1 MPPLRGKGA
10 GGYPRGSLA
19 QLPPA
24 ARGFQ
29 RGFGGPAAGGPT
41 RRFDAGSRR
50 ARALGGGKIEGGTS
64 RGATAAGIP
73 LGGLGANRPQG
84 FDPRRI
90 PVGIGQPVPDPIA
103 ATGIGIGGQH
113 LQRFQV
119 GLLAAQAGGHA
130 IAQGF
135 KPGFSVGGKGPGR
148 RGACPE
154 EKKPKGEQREAGRHP
169 AGAFCGFRG
178 GMQNLPLLR
187 SSRYDGEKLKRAL
200 PRDREPRHAM
210 PKIFHT
216 LRFQLPAV
224 VLGVFVGTLFLLML
238 FFHEMTII
246 LVKTRE
252 LAESAEVNDRVSGW
266 ITNLSVCARERTK
279 LMSLGEESYLRSFQI
294 AMNEV
299 NDVYR
304 EIETIGPDTLA
315 VSTCQLREMR
325 DKHFEYMELLD
336 GFAKDQTIRRLAARA
351 DSAHSAA
358 VALLAVPAAPA
369 RIAKDPH
376 KRGASVAKAGKAAR
390 KLSRTAPRTAS
401 PRIAKRGASLKRMS
415 ASSAP
420 ALSSETVKQIDL
432 DSATN
437 ETFKGYEAILR
448 EGLAAAQETMR
459 AERKDKLQ
467 SLRNSV
473 GRAKDRLIYSLLLL
487 LAMVGYVAVILKWK
501 ILDPMGKLKQG
512 AMEIG
517 KGSLGYQV
525 NVTSRNEMGEL
536 AEVFNHM
543 SLQLDQKRN
552 AEMRLK
558 RLEAIEQI
566 VRSVNH
572 EINNPLMIISGNA
585 EFLLAVLENADASLR
600 SKLDSIIA
608 EVHRIFMV
616 TQRLKEIR
624 EPITQDYIG
633 AKDQMIDLARASQ
646 VRPRDF

>member
-1 MPPLRGKGA
+1 
-10 GGYPRGSLA
+10 
-19 QLPPA
+19 
-24 ARGFQ
+24 
-29 RGFGGPAAGGPT
+29 
-41 RRFDAGSRR
+41 
-50 ARALGGGKIEGGTS
+50 
-64 RGATAAGIP
+64 
-73 LGGLGANRPQG
+73 
-84 FDPRRI
+84 
-90 PVGIGQPVPDPIA
+90 
-103 ATGIGIGGQH
+103 
-113 LQRFQV
+113 
-119 GLLAAQAGGHA
+119 
-130 IAQGF
+130 
-135 KPGFSVGGKGPGR
+135 
-148 RGACPE
+148 
-154 EKKPKGEQREAGRHP
+154 
-169 AGAFCGFRG
+169 
-178 GMQNLPLLR
+178 
-187 SSRYDGEKLKRAL
+187 
-200 PRDREPRHAM
+200 M

-246 LVKTRE
+246 LVKTRQ

-266 ITNLSVCARERTK
+266 ISNLSVCARERTK
-279 LMSLGEESYLRSFQI
+279 LMSLGEESYLRSFQV
-294 AMNEV
+294 ALNEV
-299 NDVYR
+299 NDRYR
-304 EIETIGPDTLA
+304 EIETVGPDTLA
-315 VSTCQLREMR
+315 GSTRQLRDMR
-325 DKHFEYMELLD
+325 DKQIEYMELLD
-336 GFAKDQTIRRLAARA
+336 GFAKDQAIRRHAARA

-358 VALLAVPAAPA
+358 AAVSAAPA
-369 RIAKDPH
+369 IPSVAAGIPRASKEAASKEAY
-376 KRGASVAKAGKAAR
+376 KRGVKPARTDRTAKAAR
-390 KLSRTAPRTAS
+390 KGSRMAAPRFAKRAAA
-401 PRIAKRGASLKRMS
+401 PKRIAAG
-415 ASSAP
+415 P
-420 ALSSETVKQIDL
+420 ARPPEAVKQIEL

-459 AERKDKLQ
+459 AERTDKLL

-501 ILDPMGKLKQG
+501 ILDPMGRLKQG

-585 EFLLAVLENADASLR
+585 EYLLAVLENADDSLR

-608 EVHRIFMV
+608 EVRRIFLV

-633 AKDQMIDLARASQ
+633 SKDQMIDLARASQ
-646 VRPRDF
+646 VRPREY

>member
-1 MPPLRGKGA
+1 
-10 GGYPRGSLA
+10 
-19 QLPPA
+19 
-24 ARGFQ
+24 
-29 RGFGGPAAGGPT
+29 
-41 RRFDAGSRR
+41 
-50 ARALGGGKIEGGTS
+50 
-64 RGATAAGIP
+64 
-73 LGGLGANRPQG
+73 
-84 FDPRRI
+84 
-90 PVGIGQPVPDPIA
+90 
-103 ATGIGIGGQH
+103 
-113 LQRFQV
+113 
-119 GLLAAQAGGHA
+119 
-130 IAQGF
+130 
-135 KPGFSVGGKGPGR
+135 
-148 RGACPE
+148 
-154 EKKPKGEQREAGRHP
+154 
-169 AGAFCGFRG
+169 
-178 GMQNLPLLR
+178 
-187 SSRYDGEKLKRAL
+187 
-200 PRDREPRHAM
+200 M
-210 PKIFHT
+210 PKILHT

-246 LVKTRE
+246 LVKTRQ

-266 ITNLSVCARERTK
+266 ISNLSVCARERTK
-279 LMSLGEESYLRSFQI
+279 LMSLGEVSYLRSLQV
-294 AMNEV
+294 ALNEV
-299 NDVYR
+299 NDLYR
-304 EIETIGPDTLA
+304 EIEGVGLDTLA
-315 VSTCQLREMR
+315 GSTRQLHDMR
-325 DKHFEYMELLD
+325 DKHLEYMELLD
-336 GFAKDQTIRRLAARA
+336 GFAKEQALRRAAARA
-351 DSAHSAA
+351 DSAQSAA
-358 VALLAVPAAPA
+358 AASA
-369 RIAKDPH
+369 AYASSAASIAKPAH
-376 KRGASVAKAGKAAR
+376 KKAGKAGKTAR
-390 KLSRTAPRTAS
+390 KGSRNAPVGMAKRAPVPRRMAS
-401 PRIAKRGASLKRMS
+401 PPAR
-415 ASSAP
+415 AP
-420 ALSSETVKQIDL
+420 EAAKQIEL
-432 DSATN
+432 DPATN
-437 ETFKGYEAILR
+437 ETFKGYETILR
-448 EGLAAAQETMR
+448 EGLSAAQETMR

-473 GRAKDRLIYSLLLL
+473 RRAKDRLIYSLLLL

-585 EFLLAVLENADASLR
+585 EYLLAVLEGADASLR

-608 EVHRIFMV
+608 EVRRIFLV

>member
-1 MPPLRGKGA
+1 
-10 GGYPRGSLA
+10 
-19 QLPPA
+19 
-24 ARGFQ
+24 
-29 RGFGGPAAGGPT
+29 
-41 RRFDAGSRR
+41 
-50 ARALGGGKIEGGTS
+50 
-64 RGATAAGIP
+64 
-73 LGGLGANRPQG
+73 
-84 FDPRRI
+84 
-90 PVGIGQPVPDPIA
+90 
-103 ATGIGIGGQH
+103 
-113 LQRFQV
+113 
-119 GLLAAQAGGHA
+119 
-130 IAQGF
+130 
-135 KPGFSVGGKGPGR
+135 
-148 RGACPE
+148 
-154 EKKPKGEQREAGRHP
+154 
-169 AGAFCGFRG
+169 
-178 GMQNLPLLR
+178 
-187 SSRYDGEKLKRAL
+187 
-200 PRDREPRHAM
+200 M

-246 LVKTRE
+246 LVKTRQ

-266 ITNLSVCARERTK
+266 ISNLSVCARERTK
-279 LMSLGEESYLRSFQI
+279 LMSLGEESYLRSFQV
-294 AMNEV
+294 ALNEV
-299 NDVYR
+299 NDRYR
-304 EIETIGPDTLA
+304 EIEAVGPDTLA
-315 VSTCQLREMR
+315 GSTRQLRDMR
-325 DKHFEYMELLD
+325 DKQVEYMELLD
-336 GFAKDQTIRRLAARA
+336 GFAKDQAIRRLAARA
-351 DSAHSAA
+351 DSAQAAAAA
-358 VALLAVPAAPA
+358 VAAMAAAPA
-369 RIAKDPH
+369 RAPKEAH
-376 KRGASVAKAGKAAR
+376 KRGGKPARAAKAVR
-390 KLSRTAPRTAS
+390 KAPRGSA
-401 PRIAKRGASLKRMS
+401 PRIAKRAPSPRRMASGPAR
-415 ASSAP
+415 AP
-420 ALSSETVKQIDL
+420 EAVKQIEL

-437 ETFKGYEAILR
+437 ETFKGYETILR

-459 AERKDKLQ
+459 AERKDKLL
-467 SLRNSV
+467 SLKNSV

-501 ILDPMGKLKQG
+501 ILDPMGRLKQG

-585 EFLLAVLENADASLR
+585 EYLLAVLETADDSLR

-608 EVHRIFMV
+608 EVRRIFLV

-646 VRPRDF
+646 VRPRDY